1 LDSVEAELMKLPIYT
16 FAVLAA
22 AVSPIIVSAQS
33 QSSTPTATMTVAC
46 SSRAGER
53 QHCSADTS
61 SGVLIVKSSGSLAC
75 LLGKT
80 WGFDSQGV
88 WVRDGCSG
96 DFLVPNTVS
105 IEQIDPPEQDSAS
118 IQAADN
124 PHTQSTQAGKGKET
138 KLVPPNLLMT
148 F

>member
-1 LDSVEAELMKLPIYT
+1 MRLPIYF
-16 FAVLAA
+16 FAVLTAA
-22 AVSPIIVSAQS
+22 FSPVFLSAQS

-53 QHCSADTS
+53 HHCSADTS

-80 WGFDSQGV
+80 WGYDTKGV

-105 IEQIDPPEQDSAS
+105 AEQINPPEQDSAS
-118 IQAADN
+118 VQPADQ
-124 PHTQSTQAGKGKET
+124 TQKQSARAGKGKET
-138 KLVPPNLLMT
+138 KLVPPNLLMN